1 MNTKSIFKSKTLVF
15 NGLTAD
21 AVVYPPA
28 ASFVAANP
36 ELTVG
41 VLTIANFLLRM
52 VTSKKIQLFP

>member
-15 NGLTAD
+15 NGLAAL

-28 ASFVAANP
+28 SVFVASNP

-41 VLTIANFLLRM
+41 VLTFANFLLRM
-52 VTSKKIQLFP
+52 VTSKKVQLFP

>member
-15 NGLTAD
+15 NGLAAL

-28 ASFVAANP
+28 AAFVATNP

-41 VLTIANFLLRM
+41 VLTLANFLLRM
-52 VTSKKIQLFP
+52 VTSKKVQLFP

>member
-1 MNTKSIFKSKTLVF
+1 MNTKNIFKSKTLVF
-15 NGLTAD
+15 NGIAAV

-28 ASFVAANP
+28 SAFVAANP